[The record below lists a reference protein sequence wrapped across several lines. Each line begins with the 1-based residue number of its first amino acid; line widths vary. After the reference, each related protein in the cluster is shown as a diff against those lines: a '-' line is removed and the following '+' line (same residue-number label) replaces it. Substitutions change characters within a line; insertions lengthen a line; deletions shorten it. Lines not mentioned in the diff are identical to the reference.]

1 MCFVLDRELVA
12 RFGPTLESKENL
24 TIILE
29 LSWKLAE
36 HLKLA
41 KEIKAHKEEVCAL
54 QYQMSHD
61 ALQQMPDFQG
71 RVYHINILF

>member
-1 MCFVLDRELVA
+1 MSFVLDRELVA
-12 RFGPTLESKENL
+12 RFSPTLESKENL

-41 KEIKAHKEEVCAL
+41 KEIKAHKDEVCAL
-54 QYQMSHD
+54 QYQMSDD

-71 RVYHINILF
+71 PGIPH